1 VHSLDR
7 ALDGFWPR
15 RVGFVEESVK
25 RGINVIQW
33 KCGDDVPHIRWAEL
47 KCNSGIQES
56 QQQNA
61 ALTDRVGP
69 TGRV

>member
-1 VHSLDR
+1 
-7 ALDGFWPR
+7 
-15 RVGFVEESVK
+15 VEESVK